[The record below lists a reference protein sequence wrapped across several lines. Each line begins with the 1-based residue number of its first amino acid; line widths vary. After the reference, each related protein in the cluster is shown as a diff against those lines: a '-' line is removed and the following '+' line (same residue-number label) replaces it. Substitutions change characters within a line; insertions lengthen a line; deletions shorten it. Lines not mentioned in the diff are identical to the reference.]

1 MGITTIRTQ
10 GDTVRPEREVY
21 LWQRTRYTR
30 TMNNT
35 YDHAAALWALGT
47 HMGDEARE
55 INALVDQLSEKIAKL
70 DSAKL
75 PVEVRVQIFSHV
87 TKICA
92 LSHEAKDLEKLLCD
106 PTWE

>member
-1 MGITTIRTQ
+1 
-10 GDTVRPEREVY
+10 
-21 LWQRTRYTR
+21 
-30 TMNNT
+30 MNNT
-35 YDHAAALWALGT
+35 FDHASALWALGT

-55 INALVDQLSEKIAKL
+55 LETFIGQLSEKIAKL

-75 PVEVRVQIFSHV
+75 PEEVRVQIFTHV

-92 LSHEAKDLEKLLCD
+92 LQCAAKELEKLLCD